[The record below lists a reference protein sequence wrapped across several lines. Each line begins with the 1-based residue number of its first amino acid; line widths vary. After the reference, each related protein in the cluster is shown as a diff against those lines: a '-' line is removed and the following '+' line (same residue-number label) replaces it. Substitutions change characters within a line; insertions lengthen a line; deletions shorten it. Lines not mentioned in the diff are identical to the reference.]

1 MKEIETLDVIKAG
14 GLNYEDL
21 LGRAVDRCLH
31 YRAVDPDYKFHFS
44 VHALVSAMVDIPGKP
59 LRTEVKQYAEA
70 MYISG
75 EGKPDSSTDRYM
87 LIFEK
92 ATDVLAKHGMLFK
105 STTVDVGG
113 L

>member
-44 VHALVSAMVDIPGKP
+44 VCGQ
-59 LRTEVKQYAEA
+59 KQLYG
-70 MYISG
+70 Y
-75 EGKPDSSTDRYM
+75 DTRSSPEFFD
-87 LIFEK
+87 
-92 ATDVLAKHGMLFK
+92 
-105 STTVDVGG
+105 
-113 L
+113 